1 MLRWFAVLCLVIAGG
16 LVRPS
21 VAQAAGELPRLVFV
35 APTSALLSRVEG
47 QLSDLDVEVSV
58 LSDAQVPSDIELDA
72 PLLAERQGA
81 EWVVWTRSESAA
93 EVGSDSICIWSRASQ
108 PLYCRRFAG
117 TGRSG
122 ELFDSS
128 AGYELAALTVR
139 SAVRARLLEL
149 QAVEAERKPEAT
161 EAPPPKPKQPPQDE
175 PAPERAPE
183 VGLELGAG
191 WLWEGLQPSGT
202 GSVHVAGVFSGRR
215 LRLGLGASLAQRNE
229 VNLQQIEVAS
239 RRGSVE
245 FGVGWLALAI
255 GDFALQPELA
265 GGLLWHT
272 RTSAAAGGAEA
283 TPGATFFAPYFGGRV
298 RFEYALSQRFELCF
312 VPSLDWV
319 PSSNDWIVL
328 DLAERAVAAR
338 SSWHLQPG
346 VRVVLRA
353 AVW

>member
-21 VAQAAGELPRLVFV
+21 IAQAASELPRLVFV

-47 QLSDLDVEVSV
+47 QLSDLEVEVSV

-93 EVGSDSICIWSRASQ
+93 EVGSDSICIWSRTGE

-122 ELFDSS
+122 EPFDSS

-149 QAVEAERKPEAT
+149 QAAEAERKPEPSP
-161 EAPPPKPKQPPQDE
+161 APPPKPKSEPQAE
-175 PAPERAPE
+175 PAATREPEF
-183 VGLELGAG
+183 GLELGAG
-191 WLWEGLQPSGT
+191 WLWEGLQPTGT
-202 GSVHVAGVFSGRR
+202 GSLHVAGVFSGST

-239 RRGSVE
+239 RRGSAE
-245 FGVGWLALAI
+245 LGVGLRVLSV
-255 GDFALQPELA
+255 GDFSLLPELA
-265 GGLLWHT
+265 AGLLWHT

-283 TPGATFFAPYFGGRV
+283 TPGATFYAPYFGGRV
-298 RFEYALSQRFELCF
+298 RFEYALSQRFDLCF

-319 PSSNDWIVL
+319 PNSNDWIVL

-346 VRVVLRA
+346 VRVLLRA